1 MQGDFVVR
9 ESHTPLFQLRGGL
22 VEATPQP
29 IEDSKT
35 WRFGGPLRTA
45 RTEMVRCKA
54 WTSETERSSTVRC
67 SLPVHFLVVDVA
79 AMASTTTILGIL
91 PSSPV
96 SLTRQ
101 KQIRAW
107 YASDSPSRY
116 CVVVSLLIF
125 SAYLTPL
132 AAYLMWLGRPLKRPK
147 RNSLV
152 TSRATNRKERGYVN
166 SLPWMMWFRL

>member
-1 MQGDFVVR
+1 
-9 ESHTPLFQLRGGL
+9 
-22 VEATPQP
+22 
-29 IEDSKT
+29 
-35 WRFGGPLRTA
+35 
-45 RTEMVRCKA
+45 
-54 WTSETERSSTVRC
+54 
-67 SLPVHFLVVDVA
+67 
-79 AMASTTTILGIL
+79 LGIL

-107 YASDSPSRY
+107 YASDSPGRY
-116 CVVVSLLIF
+116 CVVISLSIF

-152 TSRATNRKERGYVN
+152 TSLATNRKERG
-166 SLPWMMWFRL
+166 